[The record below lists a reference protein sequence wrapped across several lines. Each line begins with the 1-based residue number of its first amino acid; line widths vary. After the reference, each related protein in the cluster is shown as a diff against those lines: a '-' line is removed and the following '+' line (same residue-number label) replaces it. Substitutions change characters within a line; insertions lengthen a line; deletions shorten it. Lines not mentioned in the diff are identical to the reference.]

1 VILRHRHLAVVCVT
15 AQDETE
21 ELSSLEGCTGFSTVE
36 YLDEEQMHETVPSVI
51 EILAAMA
58 LGPMLAVPASEQPG
72 AMTPSEMHTL
82 KELSD
87 LALAEINARTVD
99 LMHAHSLDIIEEENS
114 EPSDTVSN
122 PQLDILQPPPLAE
135 ISIPSPMPLQAEE
148 SVVQTEVLLPPP
160 ALELVSEYEPPPPTE
175 VVQETVDLPSSA
187 EVVHIGEDTATA
199 GEALETES
207 AESVMNSS
215 ENQPVPVDI
224 TQETQPVSVDIP
236 SSLETVTEPHSDL
249 ESKED
254 VSEIKSADVEAI
266 SPIEIVPETQSIAV
280 DLPVP
285 METVTEI
292 DHVTIVPELPSDI
305 VHPTESINVVSV
317 DIQNSPVLE
326 IVAEDP
332 SNAASL
338 PATVVLN
345 TQSISVG
352 EEHVLE
358 TLLTAEESP
367 TNSAENV
374 AQVDSVAV
382 AADPSEPIEIVSVDL
397 PEGVEIQPFVMDIP
411 APLVDIPAPSGT
423 DIEMALTKTIED
435 ESQLAYVPVESVP
448 EPVVVEPQSPEEVE
462 SLNESVAS
470 QPLENILEEQPLPA
484 AIATDF
490 DPEHVAVNSSSPVEV
505 VSQAECIEV
514 KPSAHL
520 VTIAAEEVPPPTEV
534 VELSATEE
542 VMPEPQ
548 PVTLDPPVIG
558 FTEWQI
564 PIPANGLG
572 KGIGP

>member
-1 VILRHRHLAVVCVT
+1 
-15 AQDETE
+15 
-21 ELSSLEGCTGFSTVE
+21 
-36 YLDEEQMHETVPSVI
+36 MHETVPSVI

-99 LMHAHSLDIIEEENS
+99 LMHAHSLDIIEEENT
-114 EPSDTVSN
+114 EPLDTVSN

-305 VHPTESINVVSV
+305 VHPTDKTTDEVSDLSEMGSDIEESSLDLLRCNDLNDRLLSKHLIGGQNTKLVLDELVDRTSLTSHTLLEEHEPAFTETTNEFVVSPMAV
-317 DIQNSPVLE
+317 PSDIKAPSPTPPPPPMIFQDELLNEEPDHTPIAGNFFSNSPVYL
-326 IVAEDP
+326 
-332 SNAASL
+332 
-338 PATVVLN
+338 
-345 TQSISVG
+345 Q
-352 EEHVLE
+352 
-358 TLLTAEESP
+358 LL
-367 TNSAENV
+367 
-374 AQVDSVAV
+374 
-382 AADPSEPIEIVSVDL
+382 
-397 PEGVEIQPFVMDIP
+397 
-411 APLVDIPAPSGT
+411 
-423 DIEMALTKTIED
+423 
-435 ESQLAYVPVESVP
+435 
-448 EPVVVEPQSPEEVE
+448 
-462 SLNESVAS
+462 
-470 QPLENILEEQPLPA
+470 
-484 AIATDF
+484 
-490 DPEHVAVNSSSPVEV
+490 
-505 VSQAECIEV
+505 
-514 KPSAHL
+514 
-520 VTIAAEEVPPPTEV
+520 
-534 VELSATEE
+534 
-542 VMPEPQ
+542 
-548 PVTLDPPVIG
+548 
-558 FTEWQI
+558 
-564 PIPANGLG
+564 
-572 KGIGP
+572 